1 MLLYLKQEHK
11 EKKKKGVILDYSVW
25 VCFIFNKKKKITKIE
40 GGKLRAF
47 RMIQGLKGLIYSE
60 RLEKVGLYCLEKRIL
75 WGTSTRYMK
84 L

>member
-11 EKKKKGVILDYSVW
+11 EKKKKKASFWITVYGSVL
-25 VCFIFNKKKKITKIE
+25 FLIKKKNITKIE

-75 WGTSTRYMK
+75 
-84 L
+84 

>member
-11 EKKKKGVILDYSVW
+11 EKKKKASFWITVYGSVL
-25 VCFIFNKKKKITKIE
+25 FLIKKKNITKIE

-47 RMIQGLKGLIYSE
+47 RMIQGLKGLMYSE

-75 WGTSTRYMK
+75 
-84 L
+84 